1 MLLRQ
6 DNADYRL
13 TEKGYG
19 LGLAG
24 EERMRRTEEKYRQR
38 DEILEFIEKYSVKP
52 GEVNKMLEE
61 RGTTPLRQGVKL
73 RDVVLRPQVRLK
85 DIIENI
91 KELKGKIKSIPEKER
106 EALLEAVE
114 IAIKYGGYINR
125 EKAMA
130 EKLKRLENIK
140 IKKEIDY
147 SKLLSLSTEARQKL
161 EKIRPDTI
169 AEASRISGVSPADI
183 GVLLVYMGR

>member
-1 MLLRQ
+1 
-6 DNADYRL
+6 
-13 TEKGYG
+13 
-19 LGLAG
+19 
-24 EERMRRTEEKYRQR
+24 
-38 DEILEFIEKYSVKP
+38 
-52 GEVNKMLEE
+52 MLEE
-61 RGTTPLRQGVKL
+61 RGTTPLRQGMKL

-91 KELKGKIKSIPEKER
+91 EELKGKIKSIPEKER

-169 AEASRISGVSPADI
+169 AKASRISGVSPADI